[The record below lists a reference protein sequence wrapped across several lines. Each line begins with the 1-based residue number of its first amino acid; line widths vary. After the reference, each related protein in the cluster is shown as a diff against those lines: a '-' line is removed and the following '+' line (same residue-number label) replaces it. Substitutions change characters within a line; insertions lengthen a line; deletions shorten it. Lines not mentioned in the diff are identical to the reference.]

1 MEHTALEALIKE
13 YFNNGNDET
22 MDDSSSYESDNEGFL
37 QLHNKTTSYCI
48 NYLSEQEVT
57 LQVVE
62 NDPSN
67 GSNGSNGI

>member
-1 MEHTALEALIKE
+1 
-13 YFNNGNDET
+13 
-22 MDDSSSYESDNEGFL
+22 MDDSSSNESDNEGFL

-48 NYLSEQEVT
+48 NYLGEQEVT

-67 GSNGSNGI
+67 GSNGSNGIILQWIKKFLSHSRYGG